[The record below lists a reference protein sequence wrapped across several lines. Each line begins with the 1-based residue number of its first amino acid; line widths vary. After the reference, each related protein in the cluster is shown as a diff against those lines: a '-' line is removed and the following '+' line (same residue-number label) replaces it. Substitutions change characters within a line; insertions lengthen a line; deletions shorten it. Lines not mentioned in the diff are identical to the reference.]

1 VSDELLKLRQAV
13 KQRQR
18 LIERENARVDE
29 AVLAA
34 YRARRDDGSHEW
46 SLEQIGDVLGV
57 TRQRAWQVV
66 RQAAARVGLEEVRPP
81 RG

>member
-1 VSDELLKLRQAV
+1 MDELLKLRQAV
-13 KQRQR
+13 MRRQR
-18 LIERENARVDE
+18 TIERENALVDE

-34 YRARRDDGSHEW
+34 YRAKRADGTPEW

-66 RQAAARVGLEEVRPP
+66 RQVAARLPP
-81 RG
+81 EQR